1 MRQVMDNRA
10 VFDVEFDKISIKDL
24 LVELASMFGPDFTAM
39 VFEENSPNIGPHVRV
54 LVNGK
59 HYGTL
64 PERLDTILTSGDEIG
79 LFPPIAGG

>member
-1 MRQVMDNRA
+1 MDNR
-10 VFDVEFDKISIKDL
+10 VVYEVDFDEISIHEL
-24 LVELASMFGPDFTAM
+24 LVELASKFGSGFKSM
-39 VFEENSPNIGPHVRV
+39 VFKEHTLIVGSDIRI

-64 PERLDTILTSGDEIG
+64 PDKLDTILTSGDEIG

>member
-1 MRQVMDNRA
+1 MDNRA
-10 VFDVEFDKISIKDL
+10 VFEVDFDEIPLRAL
-24 LVELASMFGPDFTAM
+24 LVELASKFGSDFESMVFGKGTLNAGPD
-39 VFEENSPNIGPHVRV
+39 IRI

-64 PERLDTILTSGDEIG
+64 PDKLDTILAPGDEIG